1 MAPFQLNVIAA
12 GTDGIQKLLQIAEFK
27 DAQAGLNFQGTGKL
41 CTPLGATLV
50 HIPGMEAGKIIA
62 LDKNCALEMVQAGD
76 VLIDSDKL
84 IDRQLDQLSVS
95 AIAGFARVFSGA
107 AQGVSYTGG

>member
-1 MAPFQLNVIAA
+1 
-12 GTDGIQKLLQIAEFK
+12 
-27 DAQAGLNFQGTGKL
+27 
-41 CTPLGATLV
+41 
-50 HIPGMEAGKIIA
+50 MEAGKIIA

-84 IDRQLDQLSVS
+84 IDRQLDKLSVS

-107 AQGVSYTGG
+107 AQGVSYTG